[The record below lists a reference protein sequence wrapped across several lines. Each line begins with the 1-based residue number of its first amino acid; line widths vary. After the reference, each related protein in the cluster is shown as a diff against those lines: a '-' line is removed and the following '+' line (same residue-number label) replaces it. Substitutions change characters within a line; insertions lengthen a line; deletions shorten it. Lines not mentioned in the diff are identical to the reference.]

1 MNNIITEGCQYKYT
15 SSQRIQIRKCNE
27 NQKFSLSSMLPQI
40 SNHRLDKTA
49 LREKSSSFESGDSKR
64 TCSEQPALKLAEN
77 KSQ

>member
-1 MNNIITEGCQYKYT
+1 MKIKY
-15 SSQRIQIRKCNE
+15 
-27 NQKFSLSSMLPQI
+27 FPLSSMLPQI

-49 LREKSSSFESGDSKR
+49 LREKSSSFESGDPKR